1 MNSRKRSRLA
11 GVGVVG
17 GLALAGAI
25 AVAGPSSMADTPD
38 ESAEAHS
45 LQPTLSCEES
55 RELDDAAAQFAS
67 QRRSAIPGPEQY
79 PPFDPE
85 FDPSAPPQ
93 PAPLDPTT
101 GKPKGIDA
109 PPLAAR
115 PDYSPLARAS
125 TMSAASARPCGEVVT
140 KIREEA
146 KQNGAIV
153 CFLADGRYASELMV
167 DAVGEVNPD
176 EVCQHFGYA
185 RSDG

>member
-1 MNSRKRSRLA
+1 MNFRKRSRLA

-17 GLALAGAI
+17 GLALAGAL
-25 AVAGPSSMADTPD
+25 ALSGPFSLAETAD
-38 ESAEAHS
+38 ESVETHTS
-45 LQPTLSCEES
+45 LATLTCEES
-55 RELDDAAAQFAS
+55 RELDNAAARTAS
-67 QRRSAIPGPEQY
+67 QHRSTIPGSEQY

-101 GKPKGIDA
+101 GRPKGIDA
-109 PPLAAR
+109 PPLPAR
-115 PDYSPLARAS
+115 PDYSPLAGAS

-140 KIREEA
+140 KIREAA
-146 KQNGAIV
+146 KENGAIV
-153 CFLADGRYASELMV
+153 CFLSDGRYASEVMV

-176 EVCQHFGYA
+176 EICRHLGYA